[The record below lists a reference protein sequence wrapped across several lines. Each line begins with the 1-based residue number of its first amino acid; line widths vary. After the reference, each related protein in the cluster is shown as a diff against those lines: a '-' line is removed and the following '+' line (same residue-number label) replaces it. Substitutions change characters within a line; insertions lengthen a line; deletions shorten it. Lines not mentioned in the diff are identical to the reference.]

1 MQSLAEFKQQF
12 GANPSLLGSK
22 WAPGF
27 VRGHHVPRLA
37 DGSCACSAVFFSPI
51 VPFEWGPSR
60 ALLVGAEQ
68 SWT

>member
-12 GANPSLLGSK
+12 GANPSRLGSK

-37 DGSCACSAVFFSPI
+37 DGSMRVLGCFFLAHCPI
-51 VPFEWGPSR
+51 
-60 ALLVGAEQ
+60 
-68 SWT
+68 